1 VEQTFGVRPIKVLDG
16 FSRSHAGLTIV
27 LFLAAFFVPVAT
39 AESWLSGIRV
49 QKPQGQETGLAVVTI
64 NGKTRRV
71 MRDAVQAWPVKKGE
85 HALILT
91 APHEN
96 TGTRKYR
103 LFFFEGTGRQR
114 REIGSLSFAP
124 EQMNEFERPDGS
136 SIFVLSGVSAGEPV
150 IIVATMDTIHGRL
163 HGAAGAKIH
172 NDMLTYTDRRSG
184 KAKTVS
190 LDAMTGADMRG
201 IYEWHARGSNNPHY
215 VQFLQ
220 DGSVVFTEPSG
231 NVSRGT
237 WWTDGDT
244 MVGIL
249 ADGTR
254 FEWLKTKLVQVNG
267 IPAST
272 RLVVRLTHPLS
283 SSKNDAGDTISAV
296 LISPGL
302 GNGQILLPQGTDF
315 SGSITKAH
323 GVGWGV
329 LHETA
334 ALTLN
339 FNKAKLPNGQT
350 LAVHTHLTEVQNS
363 REKVNK
369 QGAIQ
374 GIRST
379 GTLGHSAESR
389 VASLTAFDP
398 VAYLFTTVSA
408 TAALGFA
415 EPEILYP
422 SGTELVVQLTAP
434 LITSQA
440 FPPSIPALAA
450 SNASRDELLE
460 FVRQVPFRTMTE
472 SSNKPSDVTNLL
484 FIGSPEQVRRAF
496 DAAGW
501 VPSDRLT
508 AGSTFETLKSISGTT
523 VYNEAPMS
531 TLLLDE
537 QPPLFTFSKTT
548 NTFSSRHHLRIFD
561 PDMRYNGKSILTAS
575 STQDIGIAFSAKK
588 KTFIH
593 VIDQYIDNERSKV
606 VNDLTFTGCVTAMD
620 MVPRSWVPRDAY
632 NSTGDRLRTDGAIA
646 VLQFNDC
653 SNPRKTPPDF
663 PDPPSRFE
671 RIVRD
676 TMLTL
681 RNDLWRGNLGYQGV
695 TGSMK
700 LHELLA
706 SRDVLKPSEGAW
718 QTTDLSGTKFE
729 GVGVLTE
736 DRQPA
741 VQIKEEDS
749 QENTPEQR
757 DTANPHR
764 WDAPRYEI
772 AVQGGYLRYPTTRT
786 DAVGVLLTPEQS
798 GSNLPLYSVVLAD
811 ELEGGW
817 TAGISFTTNTWR
829 WVSNEFS
836 YQYQR
841 GKYRIGAFQF
851 DENSEPRPETQQVGL
866 VTRQFEYN
874 VLVHARPRESRWR
887 PYVAAGPVL
896 QLLSLTDAPIKRA
909 AGPFKLGFQNVGI
922 LKAAFDFGSTPPL
935 EGGGIFQLGLQYGA
949 GIKFRVH
956 PRITLR
962 GDFRETWSKN
972 PEFIR
977 DSYTDDFF
985 DSTGYN
991 LDYFRAAP
999 ESKFRQQRFTMGVAF
1014 TF

>member
-1 VEQTFGVRPIKVLDG
+1 MRPGRAFHG
-16 FSRSHAGLTIV
+16 FLRSSAALAFALFHAV
-27 LFLAAFFVPVAT
+27 FFAPPAPAAVA
-39 AESWLSGIRV
+39 LSGIHV
-49 QKPQGQETGLAVVTI
+49 EKQPGQETGPAVVTI
-64 NGKTRRV
+64 DGKTRRV

-85 HALILT
+85 HALIVT
-91 APHEN
+91 APREN
-96 TGTRKYR
+96 AGTRKYQ

-114 REIGSLSFAP
+114 REIGSLSFSPDA
-124 EQMNEFERPDGS
+124 MNEFERPDGS
-136 SIFVLSGVSAGEPV
+136 SIFVLSGSSAGEPV
-150 IIVATMDTIHGRL
+150 ILVATMDAIHGRL
-163 HGAAGAKIH
+163 HGAAEPKIH
-172 NDMLTYTDRRSG
+172 DDRLTYTDRRSG
-184 KAKTVS
+184 KVRTVS
-190 LDAMTGADMRG
+190 LDAMTGADMGG
-201 IYEWHARGSNNPHY
+201 IYAWQAQGSNNPHY
-215 VQFLQ
+215 VQFLK
-220 DGSVVFTEPSG
+220 DGNVVFTEPTDK
-231 NVSRGT
+231 VTRGT

-244 MVGIL
+244 MVAIL

-254 FEWLKTKLVQVNG
+254 FEWLKTTLAHVSG

-272 RLVVRLTHPLS
+272 RLVVRLTGPLS
-283 SSKNDAGDTISAV
+283 SLKNNAGDAISAV
-296 LISPGL
+296 LISPGF
-302 GNGQILLPQGTDF
+302 GDGQILLPQGTEF
-315 SGSITKAH
+315 SGRVTKAR

-334 ALTLN
+334 ALTLD
-339 FNKAKLPNGQT
+339 FHQAKLPNGQT
-350 LAVHTHLTEVQNS
+350 LAVHSQLTEVQNS

-389 VASLTAFDP
+389 VASLTGFDP

-434 LITSQA
+434 LITSKA
-440 FPPSIPALAA
+440 FSPSIPALASSDA
-450 SNASRDELLE
+450 ARDQLLQ
-460 FVRQVPFRTMTE
+460 FVKQVPFRTMTE
-472 SSNKPSDVTNLL
+472 GSNKPSDLTNLL

-501 VPSDRLT
+501 VPADRLT
-508 AGSTFETLKSISGTT
+508 AGSTFETLKSISGTS

-537 QPPLFTFSKTT
+537 RPPLFTFSKTT

-561 PDMRYNGKSILTAS
+561 PDMRYKGKSILTAS

-620 MVPRSWVPRDAY
+620 LVPRSWVPQDAY
-632 NSTGDRLRTDGAIA
+632 NSTGDRLRTDGSIA
-646 VLQFNDC
+646 VLQFNEC
-653 SNPRKTPPDF
+653 ANPRKTPADV

-706 SRDVLKPSEGAW
+706 SRYVLKPSEGAW
-718 QTTDLSGTKFE
+718 QTTDLSGTEFQ
-729 GVGVLTE
+729 GVGVMPE
-736 DRQPA
+736 ERQPS
-741 VQIKEEDS
+741 VRLKEEEP
-749 QENTPEQR
+749 QESPDQQR
-757 DTANPHR
+757 DTVNPHR

-772 AVQGGYLRYPTTRT
+772 GIQGGYLRYPSTRT
-786 DAVGVLLTPEQS
+786 DAVGVLLTPEQV
-798 GSNLPLYSVVLAD
+798 GSNLPAYAVVLAD
-811 ELEGGW
+811 ELDGGW

-841 GKYRIGAFQF
+841 GKYHIGAFQF
-851 DENSEPRPETQQVGL
+851 DEASEPKPETQQVGL

-874 VLVHARPRESRWR
+874 ILVHARPRESRWR

-935 EGGGIFQLGLQYGA
+935 EGGGIFQIGLQYGA

-962 GDFRETWSKN
+962 ADFRETWSKN

-991 LDYFRAAP
+991 LDYFRAGP
-999 ESKFRQQRFTMGVAF
+999 ESSFRQQRFTMGVAF